1 LKKELNDYYNK
12 IYETVKDFDF
22 NDEIIE
28 IEEMK
33 DDCELIDIEVSGN
46 NLFYANDILTKNS
59 LGVPATADFMAI
71 LGIDQDALVYESEL
85 HYKIVKNRMGGRVG
99 EMNKLYYDARSL
111 KLYDSSELDVW
122 IEESKISG
130 DTRNLSEQDRRWKQ
144 Q

>member
-1 LKKELNDYYNK
+1 MKKELNDYYNK

-130 DTRNLSEQDRRWKQ
+130 DTRNLSEQDRR
-144 Q
+144 